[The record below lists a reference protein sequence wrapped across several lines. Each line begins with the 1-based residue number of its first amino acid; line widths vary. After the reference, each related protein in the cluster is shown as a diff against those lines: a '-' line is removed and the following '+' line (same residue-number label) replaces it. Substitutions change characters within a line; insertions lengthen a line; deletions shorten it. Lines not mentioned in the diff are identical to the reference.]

1 MLRFSVFPASDGD
14 GVREI
19 PRWYM
24 RATSQGRFLGRVPFW
39 TPTIDGDFQGE
50 SAGVHAYRLHRN

>member
-24 RATSQGRFLGRVPFW
+24 RDESGPVLGEGALL
-39 TPTIDGDFQGE
+39 D
-50 SAGVHAYRLHRN
+50 AYNRW